1 MTEPV
6 VLIIDDEPD
15 IRELVRITLQRMGV
29 TVKSAADLAAGRA
42 LINGGAVHLVLT
54 DMKLPDGNGLELVET
69 LQQQRPDLPVAV
81 ITAYGN
87 MDVAIRALKNGAFDF
102 VPKPIDLEVL
112 RRLVEVGLKLG
123 LHGDQID
130 RRSRDTL
137 IGDSPAM
144 REIRSK
150 IVKLARSQAP
160 ILISGESGTGKD
172 LVARL
177 IHSKSP
183 RADQPFIAVN
193 CGAIPTEL
201 MESEFFGHRKGSF
214 TGAVSDKQGLF
225 QAADGGTL
233 FLDEVGDLPL
243 SLQVK
248 LLRAIQEKSVRRI
261 GDPNETRVD
270 VRILSATH
278 ENLAESVRDG
288 SFRQDLFYRINVI
301 ELNVPPLRERASDIP
316 QLAERILSRIAAE
329 NGLRGLRLGPTA
341 LEQLRTYAFPG
352 NVRELEN
359 ILERAVAMSDATEIE
374 SRDLLLS
381 SGPGQ
386 GAPPSEAPPYD
397 QSIPL
402 DRYID
407 DVEKRAILDA
417 LEKTR
422 WNRTAAARA
431 LGLTFRSLRYRLKR
445 LGLD

>member
-1 MTEPV
+1 V
-6 VLIIDDEPD
+6 QNCVDLGGRRIIKKK
-15 IRELVRITLQRMGV
+15 I
-29 TVKSAADLAAGRA
+29 
-42 LINGGAVHLVLT
+42 
-54 DMKLPDGNGLELVET
+54 KLS
-69 LQQQRPDLPVAV
+69 
-81 ITAYGN
+81 
-87 MDVAIRALKNGAFDF
+87 
-102 VPKPIDLEVL
+102 
-112 RRLVEVGLKLG
+112 

-144 REIRSK
+144 RQIRAT

-160 ILISGESGTGKD
+160 ILITGESGTGKD

-193 CGAIPTEL
+193 CGAIPGEL

-214 TGAVSDKQGLF
+214 TGAASDKDGLF

-261 GDPNETRVD
+261 GDPKEIRVD

-278 ENLAESVRDG
+278 TNLSEAVRDG
-288 SFRQDLFYRINVI
+288 AFRQDLFYRINVI
-301 ELNVPPLRERASDIP
+301 ELHVPPLRDRGGDIA
-316 QLAERILSRIAAE
+316 QLAERILARIATE
-329 NGLRGLRLGPTA
+329 NGLPGLTLTRAALDELGA
-341 LEQLRTYAFPG
+341 YAFPG

-359 ILERAVAMSDATEIE
+359 VLERAVAMCDETEIKPD
-374 SRDLLLS
+374 DLLLEMGPDPGR
-381 SGPGQ
+381 SGESP
-386 GAPPSEAPPYD
+386 AYD
-397 QSIPL
+397 RSMPL

-407 DVEKRAILDA
+407 DVEKRAILEA

-422 WNRTAAARA
+422 WNKTAAARV
-431 LGLTFRSLRYRLKR
+431 LGLPFRSLRYRLKR

>member
-15 IRELVRITLQRMGV
+15 IRELVGITLRRMGV
-29 TVKSAADLAAGRA
+29 SVKSAEDLATGRA
-42 LINGGAVHLVLT
+42 LIDSGTVHLVLT
-54 DMKLPDGNGLELVET
+54 DMKLPDGNGLDLVEMI
-69 LQQQRPDLPVAV
+69 QQRYPNLPVAV

-87 MDVAIRALKNGAFDF
+87 MDVAIRALKSGAFDF

-112 RRLVEVGLKLG
+112 RRLVEVGLKLS
-123 LHGDQID
+123 LHSDHID

-144 REIRSK
+144 RQIRAT

-160 ILISGESGTGKD
+160 ILITGESGTGKD

-193 CGAIPTEL
+193 CGAIPGEL

-214 TGAVSDKQGLF
+214 TGAASDKEGLF

-261 GDPNETRVD
+261 GDPKEIRVD

-278 ENLAESVRDG
+278 TNLTEAVRDG
-288 SFRQDLFYRINVI
+288 AFRQDLFYRINVI
-301 ELNVPPLRERASDIP
+301 ELHVPPLRDRGGDIA
-316 QLAERILSRIAAE
+316 QLAERILARIATE
-329 NGLRGLRLGPTA
+329 NGLPGLRLSQAA
-341 LEQLRTYAFPG
+341 LDRLAAYAFPG

-359 ILERAVAMSDATEIE
+359 ILERAVAMCDETEIKPG
-374 SRDLLLS
+374 DLLL
-381 SGPGQ
+381 
-386 GAPPSEAPPYD
+386 EAGTDAGRSTEAAPYD
-397 QSIPL
+397 RSMPL

-407 DVEKRAILDA
+407 DVEKRAILEA
-417 LEKTR
+417 LEKTH
-422 WNRTAAARA
+422 WNRTAAARV

-445 LGLD
+445 LGLE